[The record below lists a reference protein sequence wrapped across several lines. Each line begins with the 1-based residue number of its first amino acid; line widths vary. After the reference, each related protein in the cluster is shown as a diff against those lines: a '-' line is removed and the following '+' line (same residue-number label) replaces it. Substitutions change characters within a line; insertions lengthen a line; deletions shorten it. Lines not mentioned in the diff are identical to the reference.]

1 MNDISCTHREY
12 EWCEEKLVVRHEDPV
27 SLNSMSVWSIAEHF
41 TRHRDQ
47 RIAELRF
54 EARGATPALGA
65 SGLWVGQVNWY
76 NTNVIYLSLKN
87 VVICDLNGANW
98 AGLERLELDGCVVV
112 EGGWPLDFSKY
123 KNLRVLCL
131 VNMGLHDV
139 KQQVILPPS
148 VITIDFRSN
157 RLTHLRDVNFPWSV
171 RKLYLADNQF
181 SDSNE
186 VNAIRLHSAPYRLC
200 MARNQLTA
208 IGNVAGDYACYC
220 QNRIG
225 NGGLLRMD
233 RYVGRID
240 LRDNNITDITA
251 WVAECNLRTADL
263 QGNPIQHFVLGYKH
277 VRRTDMKPTFI
288 MDRKE
293 LDPGSRRM
301 LDIYHTDGSNRR
313 SRRFSRQQPGTRRY
327 PRMWAIAV
335 AVAIRSADKKAAV
348 WNLPVELCRVVF
360 LQYL

>member
-1 MNDISCTHREY
+1 MNDTPCTHRAY
-12 EWCEEKLVVRHEDPV
+12 EWCEKKLVVRHEDPV

-41 TRHRDQ
+41 TGHRNSHVT
-47 RIAELRF
+47 ELRF

-76 NTNVIYLSLKN
+76 KTNVIYLSLKN
-87 VVICDLNGANW
+87 VVIRDLNSANW
-98 AGLERLELDGCVVV
+98 AGLQRLELDGCVV

-139 KQQVILPPS
+139 MQQVILPPS
-148 VITIDFRSN
+148 VTTIDFRSN

-186 VNAIRLHSAPYRLC
+186 VNAVHRKVTLYHLC
-200 MARNQLTA
+200 VARNQLTA
-208 IGNVAGDYACYC
+208 IGDHALEYACYC

-225 NGGLLRMD
+225 NSGLLRMD
-233 RYVGRID
+233 RYVCRID

-251 WVAECNLRTADL
+251 WAAECNLRTADL
-263 QGNPIQHFVLGYKH
+263 RGNPIQHFVLGYKH
-277 VRRTDMKPTFI
+277 VRKGATKSKFI
-288 MDRKE
+288 MDREK

-301 LDIYHTDGSNRR
+301 LDIYHTDGSNRK
-313 SRRFSRQQPGTRRY
+313 SRRFSRQHPGTVRY

-335 AVAIRSADKKAAV
+335 ATAIRSADKKAAV